1 MKEEKTVVVVKEM
14 SPTKGQLLSQHW
26 SSWKGNLE
34 GRTPPIEEN
43 LLGKSKFIKR
53 REPKLRQLL
62 RGFPDQKNS
71 HL

>member
-43 LLGKSKFIKR
+43 LL
-53 REPKLRQLL
+53 
-62 RGFPDQKNS
+62 
-71 HL
+71 